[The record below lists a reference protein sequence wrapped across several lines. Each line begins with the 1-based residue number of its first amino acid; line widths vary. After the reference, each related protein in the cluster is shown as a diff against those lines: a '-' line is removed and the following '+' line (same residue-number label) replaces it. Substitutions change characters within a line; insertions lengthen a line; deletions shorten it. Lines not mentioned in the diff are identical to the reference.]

1 LGIATKSV
9 LTMRSLIVWG
19 LGMLKMEDIVGLEVI
34 SADARVMGIVE
45 GIGID
50 VDEWKIPALRI
61 ALKKGVEET
70 IGMKKPLF
78 SSAKLYLKTS
88 GVESISDTIT
98 LNPDLRDVKSL
109 AVEQGMVLMTAADV
123 LGKRVIC
130 KKARQIGVADNIIF
144 TPDKEWGVHYIEIK
158 LDKTAV
164 DDLNVKK
171 PLLSSPIIRIQ
182 TSDVKTIGDMIM
194 LKIDIEELSDFLEKK
209 PTARKW

>member
-1 LGIATKSV
+1 MMTLV
-9 LTMRSLIVWG
+9 VWG

-50 VDEWKIPALRI
+50 VEEWKIPALRI
-61 ALKKGVEET
+61 AVKKGVDET
-70 IGMKKPLF
+70 IGVKKPLF
-78 SSAKLYLKTS
+78 SSAKLHLRTS
-88 GVESISDTIT
+88 GIDSISDTIT
-98 LNPDLRDVKSL
+98 LNADLKDAKSL
-109 AVEQGMVLMTAADV
+109 AVVEGMVLMTAADV
-123 LGKRVIC
+123 VGKRVIC

-144 TPDKEWGVHYIEIK
+144 TPDKDWAIPYIEVK
-158 LDKTAV
+158 LDKTSV

-171 PLLSSPIIRIQ
+171 PLLSNPIIRIQ

-194 LKIDIEELSDFLEKK
+194 LKIDIDELSDFLEKK

>member
-1 LGIATKSV
+1 MMT
-9 LTMRSLIVWG
+9 LIVWG

-34 SADARVMGIVE
+34 SADARVVGIVE

-50 VDEWKIPALRI
+50 VEEWKIPALRI
-61 ALKKGVEET
+61 AVKKGVDET
-70 IGMKKPLF
+70 IGVKKPLF
-78 SSAKLYLKTS
+78 SSAKLHLRTS

-98 LNPDLRDVKSL
+98 LNADLKDAKSL
-109 AVEQGMVLMTAADV
+109 AVVEGMVLMTAADV
-123 LGKRVIC
+123 VGKRVIC
-130 KKARQIGVADNIIF
+130 RKARQIGVADNIIF
-144 TPDKEWGVHYIEIK
+144 TPDKDWSIPYIEVK
-158 LDKTAV
+158 LDKTSV